1 MVIFLSQMSNF
12 GGLRES
18 VKYSLNCLETQLSNE
33 SPIRPIAGFRL
44 DFTTML
50 GSLGIMATFTIV
62 LLQYKLDG
70 Y

>member
-1 MVIFLSQMSNF
+1 MSNF

-18 VKYSLNCLETQLSNE
+18 VKYNLACLENQMSNE

-50 GSLGIMATFTIV
+50 GSLGVLTAFTIV
-62 LLQYKLDG
+62 LLQYKLEG
-70 Y
+70 K

>member
-1 MVIFLSQMSNF
+1 MSNF

-18 VKYSLNCLETQLSNE
+18 VKYQLECLENQLSNE

-50 GSLGIMATFTIV
+50 GSLGVMATFTIV

-70 Y
+70 K